1 MRRGFVIFLFI
12 MMIALIWASMA
23 SYGAESKSTVNY
35 KNQPPPSAI
44 APSIQSYSQMICS
57 FPVVGSVSTSVVGIS
72 TGTTF
77 TDWNCERRALSNS
90 LSKAGLKVASIS
102 ILCAG
107 SKEVWSA
114 MLHSSTPC
122 SIFDGKKA
130 LIGKDAIKY
139 YKKMGYIDNYGNILK
154 YPDYLGADYNVSNFD
169 NSTGQI
175 NRDKRYNHKSPK

>member
-1 MRRGFVIFLFI
+1 
-12 MMIALIWASMA
+12 MMVVLIWASMKA
-23 SYGAESKSTVNY
+23 YGADSKSEVNY

-44 APSIQSYSQMICS
+44 APSVQSYSQMICS

-77 TDWNCERRALSNS
+77 TDWNCERRQLANS

-114 MLHSSTPC
+114 MLHSGTPC
-122 SIFDGKKA
+122 SIWNGKKA
-130 LIGKDAIKY
+130 LIGQAAIKH
-139 YKKMGYIDNYGNILK
+139 YKMMGYINEYGQILR
-154 YPDYLGADYNVSNFD
+154 YPDYLGTGYNVSNY
-169 NSTGQI
+169 STSKGQGSG
-175 NRDKRYNHKSPK
+175 NDKYPK